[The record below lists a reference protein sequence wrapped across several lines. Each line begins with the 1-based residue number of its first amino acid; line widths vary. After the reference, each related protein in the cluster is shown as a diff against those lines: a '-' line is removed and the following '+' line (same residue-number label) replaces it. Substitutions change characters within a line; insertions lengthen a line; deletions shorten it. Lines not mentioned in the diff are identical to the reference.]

1 MGSRKERASLVA
13 AALGRVLV
21 VLLTKQGGHLSSW
34 GLLGGE
40 VPALRGTSTCL
51 KEDHPLVS

>member
-1 MGSRKERASLVA
+1 MRSRKERALLVA

-21 VLLTKQGGHLSSW
+21 VLLTEQGGHLSSW

-40 VPALRGTSTCL
+40 VPGLRGIGTRL
-51 KEDHPLVS
+51 KEDHLLVS

>member
-1 MGSRKERASLVA
+1 MA